1 MEGIDPKSPHRQ
13 TALAM
18 AALAV
23 AFAKTLQEVEPD
35 EEEVLVTLQ
44 RNVKIAHT
52 QLRQTP
58 DAETAA
64 AILGFVQAML
74 RNPELIAQPVDDE

>member
-1 MEGIDPKSPHRQ
+1 MEGIDPTSPHRQ

-23 AFAKTLQEVEPD
+23 AFAKTLQEAEPD
-35 EEEVLVTLQ
+35 EEVLVTLQ
-44 RNVKIAHT
+44 RNLKIAHT

-64 AILGFVQAML
+64 AILDFVQAML

>member
-1 MEGIDPKSPHRQ
+1 MEGIDPTSPHRQ

-23 AFAKTLQEVEPD
+23 AFAKTLQEAEPD
-35 EEEVLVTLQ
+35 EEVLVTLQ
-44 RNVKIAHT
+44 RNVKIVQT

-74 RNPELIAQPVDDE
+74 RNPELITQPVDDE